1 MGLLKWLCKKFKCNS
16 SCTYNGN
23 EEFLNHDI
31 MNETLSNYQLKIK
44 DLKKIYRILGKRKTI
59 TIEPSQ
65 TPKQNILN
73 SLV

>member
-1 MGLLKWLCKKFKCNS
+1 MGLLKWICIKFKSNS
-16 SCTYNGN
+16 NCAYNGN

-44 DLKKIYRILGKRKTI
+44 DVKKIYRILGKRETLTI
-59 TIEPSQ
+59 
-65 TPKQNILN
+65 KKKDVLN

>member
-1 MGLLKWLCKKFKCNS
+1 MGLLKWICVKFKCNS
-16 SCTYNGN
+16 NCAYNGN

-44 DLKKIYRILGKRKTI
+44 DVKKIYRILGKRETI
-59 TIEPSQ
+59 TI
-65 TPKQNILN
+65 KKNNALN